1 MTPVALRPAG
11 SNMTVDRIGVSL
23 EGPLLA
29 DFDRLVKE
37 KGYPSRS
44 EALRDLI
51 RQGLVRQRWEAGG
64 KVVGTITII
73 YRHDVGMVTHRVLH
87 RQHDFLGTIRAT
99 AHIHLNDETC
109 LEVIIVEGHARHVA
123 ELTNHLRTAKGVLF
137 ADTVVAAPDLR

>member
-1 MTPVALRPAG
+1 
-11 SNMTVDRIGVSL
+11 MTVDRIGVSL

-64 KVVGTITII
+64 KVVGTITIV
-73 YRHDVGMVTHRVLH
+73 YRHDVGMVTHRILH
-87 RQHDFLGTIRAT
+87 RQHDFLGSIRAT
-99 AHIHLNDETC
+99 AHIHLNEETC
-109 LEVIIVEGHARHVA
+109 LEVLIVDGDAAQVA
-123 ELTNHLRTAKGVLF
+123 QLGDRLRTVKGVLF
-137 ADTVVAAPDLR
+137 AETVVARPDLR